1 MEMTIDAYVCE
12 GSTTQVEL
20 EEIVKIS
27 YQL

>member
-1 MEMTIDAYVCE
+1 MEMTMNASVCE
-12 GSTTQVEL
+12 GSTTQAEI

>member
-12 GSTTQVEL
+12 GSTTQL
-20 EEIVKIS
+20 EIKEIVKIS

>member
-1 MEMTIDAYVCE
+1 MEMTMGAYVCE
-12 GSTTQVEL
+12 KNTTQAEI